1 MKRTAAFVIAIML
14 VFLCACGD
22 DDAPVTDGSG
32 RLSIV
37 CADFP
42 AYDFAREICGA
53 KADITLLIKPGAEVH
68 SFEPTPKDIIRIRSA
83 DLFLCNGGESE
94 EWAEELLT
102 DTELRVI
109 RMMDCV
115 ETVEEEQREGMYVVG
130 EEEEAEEEPELDE
143 HVWTSPMNAVKI
155 SQAIAET
162 VCELD
167 PDNAKYYSTCTEGI
181 ISLLTELD
189 AQFRAAVRNASRST
203 LIFADRFPM
212 RYFTL
217 EYGLDYYAAF
227 PGCSTETEAS
237 AKTVAFLI
245 DRVREDDSPAV
256 LYMEFSNEK
265 MADIICEDTGCK
277 KLPFYSVHN
286 ITAEQFEAGMGY
298 LDLMTADLASMKEA
312 LG

>member
-1 MKRTAAFVIAIML
+1 MRRTAALVITILL

-22 DDAPVTDGSG
+22 TDTPVTDGNG

-42 AYDFAREICGA
+42 AYDFAREVCGG

-68 SFEPTPKDIIRIRSA
+68 SFEPTPKDIIRIQSA

-94 EWAEELLT
+94 EWAEELLA
-102 DTELRVI
+102 DTQLRVI

-130 EEEEAEEEPELDE
+130 EEEEGGEEPELDE
-143 HVWTSPMNAVKI
+143 HVWTSPMNAARI
-155 SQAIAET
+155 SQAISDA

-167 PDNAKYYSTCTEGI
+167 PDNAEYYSACTEGF
-181 ISLLTELD
+181 ISQLTELD
-189 AQFRAAVRNASRST
+189 AQFRAAVRNASRKT

-245 DRVREDDSPAV
+245 DRVREDGTPAV

-286 ITAEQFEAGMGY
+286 ITAEQFEAGLGY
-298 LDLMTADLASMKEA
+298 LDLMMTDLASMKEA